1 MGPWYWAYLL
11 GNSGICLANMIFG
24 IIWVCLELGYIVW
37 YTVYPEVVAFLI
49 RKVMINHSLWGNPI
63 FRQAHVVDPCHG
75 PATTRPLHIC
85 FSRTATLRKRTCH
98 ESRWFQLVR
107 HESNCCSRHPK
118 QALWTGTNIY
128 IYIYMCVYI
137 YMQPRPPRPT
147 IFTHFA
153 CSWHIVL

>member
-1 MGPWYWAYLL
+1 MIKHGTMMFSIFT
-11 GNSGICLANMIFG
+11 GNFWDMSSQYD
-24 IIWVCLELGYIVW
+24 IWVCLELGYTVW

-49 RKVMINHSLWGNPI
+49 RKVMINHSLWGDPI

-75 PATTRPLHIC
+75 PATTRPLNIC

-98 ESRWFQLVR
+98 ESRWFQLLR

-128 IYIYMCVYI
+128 IYIWDSV
-137 YMQPRPPRPT
+137 
-147 IFTHFA
+147 FEN
-153 CSWHIVL
+153 SWTYLKHI